1 MKKEGEGVEK
11 ERKRIVGIIT
21 KRIAKIK
28 NLYLATKLIEYMY
41 AVIVLKDIKEK
52 IEDIENEINKRN
64 SRKINQRR

>member
-41 AVIVLKDIKEK
+41 TVIVLKDIKEK